1 MSVKIGPY
9 TFDRV
14 DYDAAAD
21 VLYLVIGDPERAV
34 DWDETPEG
42 HAVSFD
48 ADGNLVNLTLVG
60 VRRLTQQAQES
71 GEALTISLPM
81 HPSLQALEF
90 ALA

>member
-14 DYDAAAD
+14 DYDAGAD
-21 VLYLVIGDPERAV
+21 VLYLVVGDPDRAV

-48 ADGNLVNLTLVG
+48 TDGNLVNLTLVG
-60 VRRLTQQAQES
+60 IRRLHDEARES
-71 GEALTISLPM
+71 GEPLTISLPM
-81 HPSLQALEF
+81 HPSPQSLAV